1 MLLYSE
7 RTADV
12 KYELVQSFVFF
23 KSNLEGG
30 RAVPDIRYL
39 MTFDALYSTVI
50 TLPRDICP
58 SALNVPP

>member
-1 MLLYSE
+1 M
-7 RTADV
+7 